1 MGAAKPLVD
10 EITQYLG
17 HLNPKQQK
25 AVLSVV
31 KSFVKEDEWWNDK
44 KYMAEMDRRF
54 TEIESGKVKDFI
66 LDEAENKVRHSYKNM
81 KRKKQ

>member
-1 MGAAKPLVD
+1 MSAAKPLVN

-17 HLNPKQQK
+17 RLNTQQQK

-31 KSFVKEDEWWNDK
+31 KSFVQEDEWWNNK
-44 KYMAEMDRRF
+44 EYIAEMDRRF
-54 TEIESGKVKDFI
+54 SEMETGKLKTLS
-66 LDEAENKVRHSYKNM
+66 LDEAENKVRQSYKNM

>member
-1 MGAAKPLVD
+1 MSAAKPLVN

-17 HLNPKQQK
+17 QLNPQQQK

-31 KSFVKEDEWWNDK
+31 KSFVQEDEWWNDK

-54 TEIESGKVKDFI
+54 TEMETGKIKGLT
-66 LDEAENKVRHSYKNM
+66 LDEAENKVRQSYKNM
-81 KRKKQ
+81 KRK

>member
-1 MGAAKPLVD
+1 MEEAKPLVN

-17 HLNPKQQK
+17 QLNLQQKK

-31 KSFVKEDEWWNDK
+31 KSFVLEDEWWNDK

-54 TEIESGKVKDFI
+54 TEMETGKVKGFT
-66 LDEAENKVRHSYKNM
+66 LDEAENKVRQSYKNM
-81 KRKKQ
+81 KTKNN

>member
-1 MGAAKPLVD
+1 MSAAKPLVN

-17 HLNPKQQK
+17 QLSSQQQK
-25 AVLSVV
+25 VVLSVV

-44 KYMAEMDRRF
+44 TYIAEMDKRF
-54 TEIESGKVKDFI
+54 SEMETGKVKGLT
-66 LDEAENKVRHSYKNM
+66 LDEAEAKARQSYKNM